1 MSSFA
6 KLLNSALLIIA
17 LAFIAWVALF
27 KVHAPDFWWH
37 VKAGQI
43 MRDTGW
49 ITTDPFAYTRE
60 GALYLASQSWLSEII
75 MSIVYDYFNIIGVIF
90 FRILLTLSALGTLL
104 LIDKKRIFP
113 NAFLAMAAAIAL
125 RSTLLDRP
133 QMFSFV
139 MLSITLLLTFKLL
152 DLPSA
157 SSKARS
163 TNLCKYLILM
173 LLSFIL
179 WINFHGGAAFV
190 TFAFLGAILLQDF
203 WNRRKLIM
211 FSIIPVFLIAALAS
225 PLTTDNY
232 IYLKN
237 LYTDKT
243 AQFILEWRPLDA
255 LTYWKYTFVFW
266 FLPVTSFA
274 LAMRKPIASWI
285 ILFSF
290 AYLSISASRHI
301 ALFIL
306 ISTGLTI
313 YQLKHSDTWND
324 WMNKLLSN
332 KKYALS
338 VSLVLILTLFFINQ
352 PVQTWFDKY
361 DFNSIGTFEP
371 ASEAYDFVEANE
383 PTGNMF
389 NSYNLGAYL
398 LHRGYPDRKVFVDGR
413 NVDYGY
419 EFLDKTFKAAND
431 EKIWKELEDKYN
443 LTYALV
449 DYKPKKNPDSPYAYM
464 HLNND
469 QKWSLVYINDWIAL
483 YYKNIPEHRN
493 ILDKYAYTI
502 LDSDNFGRGTV
513 LAEVEQSDVRLLAD
527 ELMRQSASDPQGIT
541 SSLLLAEIFI
551 ASNILDNAKMVLED
565 AIQRQ
570 PKRYEPYELMA
581 TVYEKMNEKEM
592 SDVMYRKAKKLAN

>member
-1 MSSFA
+1 MITFQKA
-6 KLLNSALLIIA
+6 LNSTLLIIA
-17 LAFIAWVALF
+17 IAFIAWIALF

-43 MRDTGW
+43 MRDSGW
-49 ITTDPFAYTRE
+49 ITTDPFAFTRE
-60 GALYLASQSWLSEII
+60 GAAYLASQSWLSEII
-75 MSIVYDYFNIIGVIF
+75 MSIVYDFSNITGVVFLRIF
-90 FRILLTLSALGTLL
+90 LTLLALGTLL

-113 NAFLAMAAAIAL
+113 NAFIVMAAAIAL

-133 QMFSFV
+133 QLFSFV
-139 MLSITLLLTFKLL
+139 MLSITLFLSFKLL
-152 DLPSA
+152 DLPSS
-157 SSKARS
+157 SSKTRS
-163 TNLCKYLILM
+163 TNLCKYLTLL

-190 TFAFLGAILLQDF
+190 TFAFLGALLLQDF
-203 WNRRKLIM
+203 ADRRKLI
-211 FSIIPVFLIAALAS
+211 FLWITPIFLLAALAS
-225 PLTTDNY
+225 PLTIDNY

-266 FLPVTSFA
+266 LLPVLSFSLA
-274 LAMRKPIASWI
+274 LRKSIASGI
-285 ILFSF
+285 IFFSF

-301 ALFIL
+301 ALLIL

-313 YQLKHSDTWND
+313 YQLKHSKKWNAWID
-324 WMNKLLSN
+324 KLLSN
-332 KKYALS
+332 KVHALS
-338 VSLVLILTLFFINQ
+338 PSLVLILILFFANQ

-361 DFNSIGTFEP
+361 DFSSIGTFEP
-371 ASEAYDFVEANE
+371 ASGAYDFVEANE

-431 EKIWKELEDKYN
+431 EGIWKELEDKYN
-443 LTYALV
+443 LTYAFI
-449 DYKPKKNPDSPYAYM
+449 DYKPKKNPDAPYAYR

-469 QKWSLVYINDWIAL
+469 PNWSLVYINDWVAL
-483 YYKNIPEHRN
+483 YYKNIPEHR
-493 ILDKYAYTI
+493 IVVDKHAYKI
-502 LDSDNFGRGTV
+502 IDSNNFGRGTV
-513 LAEVEQSDVRLLAD
+513 LDEVDQANVRLLVD
-527 ELMRQSASDPQGIT
+527 ELIRQSASNPESIT
-541 SSLLLAEIFI
+541 SSLMLAEIFI
-551 ASNILDNAKMVLED
+551 ASGILDNAKMVLED
-565 AIQRQ
+565 AIKKQ
-570 PKRYEPYELMA
+570 PKHYEPYELMA
-581 TVYEKMNEKEM
+581 SVYQKMNDKEM
-592 SDVMYRKAKKLAN
+592 SDLMYKKAKKLAK